1 MGFLVKTIQILSN
14 LFFDAGWGSTA
25 DIEGWRTDQKAVK
38 MDIVTIHSLWYPQR
52 FHYLLQLWQNFC
64 HVSDLIQSSLLLLVI
79 IRWCSQQHFDACYEI
94 SAHCFIL
101 PSHPQK
107 TARSR
112 LDRHRSLSEHANRS
126 ASCTS
131 PSLQWWPCSLITASL
146 HCLVCLECRETGS
159 KSETFDPFI

>member
-14 LFFDAGWGSTA
+14 LFFDAGWGSTLKGGERIKKLLKWISSQYIPC
-25 DIEGWRTDQKAVK
+25 DTRNFFIIFCSFDKTS
-38 MDIVTIHSLWYPQR
+38 VTSL
-52 FHYLLQLWQNFC
+52 FLNK
-64 HVSDLIQSSLLLLVI
+64 SSLLLLVI

-126 ASCTS
+126 PGCTS
-131 PSLQWWPCSLITASL
+131 PSKQWWPCTLITASL

-159 KSETFDPFI
+159 MSETFDPFI

>member
-1 MGFLVKTIQILSN
+1 M
-14 LFFDAGWGSTA
+14 
-25 DIEGWRTDQKAVK
+25 
-38 MDIVTIHSLWYPQR
+38 
-52 FHYLLQLWQNFC
+52 
-64 HVSDLIQSSLLLLVI
+64 LVI
-79 IRWCSQQHFDACYEI
+79 IRWRSQQHFDACYEI

-126 ASCTS
+126 PGCNS
-131 PSLQWWPCSLITASL
+131 PSKQWWPCSLITASL

-159 KSETFDPFI
+159 KSETFDPFILRLWVLVFEKFQLQMLLEKRGYFRWDPLVANFSEIETNFGRSRVWEEVKLLPRQNLLGWLWPIQP